1 MQWLESNIYDI
12 LAILCFY
19 SIVISFIIYKHNKK
33 ELYFQ
38 SGAFLMRSKLIESLI
53 DKLAY
58 IAKNN
63 VFMMLFTFVCVCIFP
78 YIFQTIE
85 YIFYSITFKIL
96 GVIKQPIVSIVI
108 PGFTRVGYVKLPFLE
123 GILSIFI
130 LAIIHE
136 VSHGIIA
143 RRYNLRIRKA
153 GFGLFIFIPFAYV
166 DIDDKELKKIDIKD
180 RIKIYFAGSAA
191 NIVFAI
197 FLSFILSFTFYPF
210 FNHAIKERY
219 VKIVSVDKESPAYYF
234 GLSEGEIIMEIN
246 DKKITS
252 VRDLINMF
260 KEFKPGDVINLK
272 TDKGNYTIVL
282 ANRNGRSYLGINVR
296 EEFVLKYNP
305 YINHLLLFLSS
316 FFYWLIFL
324 NFNIGIVNL
333 FPIFITDGGK
343 IVLELFEDLKKRKI
357 GIFINSF
364 GVVLLI
370 LAIFLSY
377 VL

>member
-1 MQWLESNIYDI
+1 MQWLESSIYDI
-12 LAILCFY
+12 LAVLCFY
-19 SIVISFIIYKHNKK
+19 LIIASFIIYKRSKK

-38 SGAFLMRSKLIESLI
+38 SGAFLVRSKLIENLI

-63 VFMMLFTFVCVCIFP
+63 LFMMLFVFTCVCIFP

-96 GVIKQPIVSIVI
+96 GIIKQPIVSIVI
-108 PGFTRVGYVKLPFLE
+108 PGLTKVGYVKLPFLE

-143 RRYNLRIRKA
+143 KRYNLKIRKA
-153 GFGLFIFIPFAYV
+153 GFGLFVFIPLAYV

-219 VKIVSVDKESPAYYF
+219 VKIMSVDEGSPAYYF
-234 GLSEGEIIMEIN
+234 GLSEGEIIREIN
-246 DKKITS
+246 NKKIMS
-252 VRDLINMF
+252 IRDLISVFN
-260 KEFKPGDVINLK
+260 EFKPGDIIYLK
-272 TDKGNYTIVL
+272 TDKGNYTIAL
-282 ANRNGRSYLGINVR
+282 ANRNGKSYLGIRVK
-296 EEFVLKYNP
+296 EEFILRYSP
-305 YINHLLLFLSS
+305 YINHLLMFMSS

-324 NFNIGIVNL
+324 NFNIGVVNL

-343 IVLELFEDLKKRKI
+343 IILELFEDLKKRKI
-357 GIFINSF
+357 GILINSF
-364 GVVLLI
+364 GLVLLLFAI
-370 LAIFLSY
+370 LVSY
-377 VL
+377 VI